1 MSANPFLRAERRR
14 VKLKIGVQG
23 PAGSGKT
30 EGALQLATHFLTHLE
45 QRGLAERRKEGP
57 QIAVIDS
64 ENDTASLYADRF
76 TFDTCSIYP
85 PYTSEK
91 YIELMRGAVQAGYQ
105 VLVIDTLSHQWAG
118 DGGILQRK
126 DAQDARGGNHWTNW
140 EGFTAEHNRFV
151 STLLTLPIHVIGTL
165 RSKVVYESYDKGAG
179 KSGVR
184 KVGTAPITREGM
196 DYEFSLVWELQL
208 DHLATSS
215 KDRTGLFPPDTN
227 SAYNLRDPDVAGR
240 IVAWLAAGGQEKEP
254 PAGGT
259 QPPARLEQVTAIRT
273 MIAEPVFSDEERAA
287 VAQVLEGITERRAAT
302 WITKL
307 EEQLETRR
315 RARAEAAAPGPAED
329 ATAAAPMET
338 GAEDPGNDAAGEL
351 RLAVAGLLV
360 NAQIPLRLR
369 RTVGERF
376 HGTPDLALAD
386 LTEIHDQ
393 LTAALP
399 GASTSPAAEAQ
410 PA

>member
-1 MSANPFLRAERRR
+1 MSANPFQRAERRR

-57 QIAVIDS
+57 QIALIDS

-76 TFDTCSIYP
+76 AFDTCSIQP

-126 DAQDARGGNHWTNW
+126 DAVDARGGNHWTNW
-140 EGFTAEHNRFV
+140 ETFTAEHNRFI

-165 RSKVVYESYDKGAG
+165 RSKVVYEAYDKGAG

-208 DHLATSS
+208 DHLALSS
-215 KDRTGLFPPDTN
+215 KDRTGLFPPGTDQ
-227 SAYNLRDPDVAGR
+227 AYNLRDPDVAGR
-240 IVAWLAAGGQEKEP
+240 IVAWLAG
-254 PAGGT
+254 
-259 QPPARLEQVTAIRT
+259 
-273 MIAEPVFSDEERAA
+273 
-287 VAQVLEGITERRAAT
+287 RRAGA
-302 WITKL
+302 
-307 EEQLETRR
+307 
-315 RARAEAAAPGPAED
+315 G
-329 ATAAAPMET
+329 TAFRYRVS
-338 GAEDPGNDAAGEL
+338 G
-351 RLAVAGLLV
+351 
-360 NAQIPLRLR
+360 ISLRLR
-369 RTVGERF
+369 ESACRSGSRARIVCKARGSHARGAQGIPSRVYSSRRSER
-376 HGTPDLALAD
+376 G
-386 LTEIHDQ
+386 
-393 LTAALP
+393 
-399 GASTSPAAEAQ
+399 
-410 PA
+410 